1 MLRFLASAIELALTP
16 LVKKAPLLVFGVM
29 MAVPMGAGQLAA
41 QDSRLRRLDT
51 GEDSKGWEAVGRLDL
66 AGRGFCTGALIAP
79 DLVLTA
85 AHCLFDRHSGTQID
99 TTKIEFQAGM
109 RNGRA
114 EAYRQVR
121 RVVMHP
127 SYRFEGP
134 VTAERVRNDLAL
146 LELAHPIRNG
156 AIEPF
161 QVMRDA
167 GTGDRVGVVS
177 YAHDRAEAPSVQE
190 ICSVMGQQQGV
201 FVLSCDVDF
210 GSSGAPVFS
219 MSGGIPRIVSVIS
232 AKAEA
237 EGEKVALGSQL
248 DASVDLLRTQ
258 LKSGVGV
265 TRPTVTRGNAATE
278 KNRANIGAKFVSVG
292 GG

>member
-1 MLRFLASAIELALTP
+1 MLRFVAFTFGLLLAISFAS
-16 LVKKAPLLVFGVM
+16 
-29 MAVPMGAGQLAA
+29 VPGMA
-41 QDSRLRRLDT
+41 QDSGLKRLDT

-66 AGRGFCTGALIAP
+66 AGKGFCTGALIAP

-85 AHCLFDRHSGTQID
+85 AHCLFDRRDGTQIEP
-99 TTKIEFQAGM
+99 TSIEFQAGM

-121 RVVMHP
+121 RAVMHP
-127 SYRFEGP
+127 SYRFDGP
-134 VTAERVRNDLAL
+134 VTADRVRNDLAIL
-146 LELAHPIRNG
+146 QLAHPIRNG
-156 AIEPF
+156 SIEPF
-161 QVMRDA
+161 AVMRDA
-167 GTGDRVGVVS
+167 GAGDRVGVVS

-190 ICSVMGQQQGV
+190 ICSVMGRQQGV
-201 FVLSCDVDF
+201 FVMSCDVDF
-210 GSSGAPVFS
+210 GSSGAPVFT
-219 MSGGIPRIVSVIS
+219 MAGGVPRIVSVIS

-265 TRPTVTRGNAATE
+265 IRPTVTRGNTAPQ
-278 KNRANIGAKFVSVG
+278 KNRANIGAKFVSVDG
-292 GG
+292 G

>member
-1 MLRFLASAIELALTP
+1 MLRFIVLALGLAISLP
-16 LVKKAPLLVFGVM
+16 LTAPS
-29 MAVPMGAGQLAA
+29 ASA

-51 GEDSKGWEAVGRLDL
+51 GEQSKGWEAVGRLDL

-85 AHCLFDRHSGTQID
+85 AHCLFDSADGSRFNTAD
-99 TTKIEFQAGM
+99 IEFQAGL

-134 VTAERVRNDLAL
+134 ITAERVRNDLAL
-146 LELAHPIRNG
+146 LQLAHPIRNG
-156 AIEPF
+156 SIEPYR
-161 QVMRDA
+161 VMRDA
-167 GTGDRVGVVS
+167 GAGDRVGVVS
-177 YAHDRAEAPSVQE
+177 YAHDRAEAPSVQD
-190 ICSVMGQQQGV
+190 ICAVKGQQQGV
-201 FVLSCDVDF
+201 FILTCDVDY

-219 MSGGIPRIVSVIS
+219 MSGGVPRIVSVIS

-248 DASVDLLRTQ
+248 DASIELLRAQ

-265 TRPTVTRGNAATE
+265 ARPVVKRGNSAAQKTS
-278 KNRANIGAKFVSVG
+278 AGTGAKFISVG
-292 GG
+292 D

>member
-1 MLRFLASAIELALTP
+1 MLRFIAIALGLFVATP
-16 LVKKAPLLVFGVM
+16 IVTST
-29 MAVPMGAGQLAA
+29 AVA
-41 QDSRLRRLDT
+41 QDSGLKRLDT

-85 AHCLFDRHSGTQID
+85 AHCLFDRKDGSRID
-99 TTKIEFQAGM
+99 PTSIEFQAGM

-121 RVVMHP
+121 RAVLHP
-127 SYRFEGP
+127 SYQFDGP
-134 VTAERVRNDLAL
+134 VTADRVRNDLAIL
-146 LELAHPIRNG
+146 QLAHPIRNG
-156 AIEPF
+156 SIEPF
-161 QVMRDA
+161 EVMRDA
-167 GTGDRVGVVS
+167 GAGDRVGVVS

-190 ICSVMGQQQGV
+190 ICSVMGRQQGV
-201 FVLSCDVDF
+201 FVMSCDVDF
-210 GSSGAPVFS
+210 GSSGAPVFT
-219 MSGGIPRIVSVIS
+219 MAAGVPRIVSVIS

-265 TRPTVTRGNAATE
+265 MRPTVTRGSTGSQQ
-278 KNRANIGAKFVSVG
+278 KRTNIGAKFVSVG

>member
-1 MLRFLASAIELALTP
+1 MLRFIVLT
-16 LVKKAPLLVFGVM
+16 LGLLLVLPLT
-29 MAVPMGAGQLAA
+29 APKTLA

-51 GEDSKGWEAVGRLDL
+51 GEESKGWEAVGRLEL

-85 AHCLFDRHSGTQID
+85 AHCLFDSRDGTRIE
-99 TTKIEFQAGM
+99 TSEIEFQAGL

-134 VTAERVRNDLAL
+134 VSAERVRNDLAL
-146 LELAHPIRNG
+146 LQLAHPIRNG
-156 AIEPF
+156 SIEPY
-161 QVMRDA
+161 QVMRKARAGDA
-167 GTGDRVGVVS
+167 VGVVS
-177 YAHDRAEAPSVQE
+177 YAHDRAEAPSVQDLCE
-190 ICSVMGQQQGV
+190 VRARQQGV
-201 FVLSCDVDF
+201 LILSCDVDF

-219 MSGGIPRIVSVIS
+219 MAGGVPRIVSVIS

-248 DASVDLLRTQ
+248 DASVELLRAQ
-258 LKSGVGV
+258 MASGVGV
-265 TRPTVTRGNAATE
+265 SKPVILRGNSAEQKT
-278 KNRANIGAKFVSVG
+278 RAGIGAKFISVG
-292 GG
+292 D

>member
-1 MLRFLASAIELALTP
+1 MLRFIVLALGLVISLP
-16 LVKKAPLLVFGVM
+16 LTAPS
-29 MAVPMGAGQLAA
+29 ASA

-51 GEDSKGWEAVGRLDL
+51 GEQSKGWEAVGRLDL

-85 AHCLFDRHSGTQID
+85 AHCLFDSADGSRFNTAD
-99 TTKIEFQAGM
+99 IEFQAGL

-134 VTAERVRNDLAL
+134 ITAERVRNDLAL
-146 LELAHPIRNG
+146 LQLAHPIRNG
-156 AIEPF
+156 SIEPYR
-161 QVMRDA
+161 VMRDA
-167 GTGDRVGVVS
+167 GAGDRVGVVS
-177 YAHDRAEAPSVQE
+177 YAHDRAEAPSVQD
-190 ICSVMGQQQGV
+190 ICAVKGQQQGV
-201 FVLSCDVDF
+201 FILTCDVDY

-219 MSGGIPRIVSVIS
+219 MSGGVPRIVSVIS

-248 DASVDLLRTQ
+248 DASIELLRAQ

-265 TRPTVTRGNAATE
+265 ARPVVKRGNSAAQKTS
-278 KNRANIGAKFVSVG
+278 AGTGAKFISVG
-292 GG
+292 D

>member
-1 MLRFLASAIELALTP
+1 MLRFIVLALGLLISLP
-16 LVKKAPLLVFGVM
+16 LTAPS
-29 MAVPMGAGQLAA
+29 AAA

-51 GEDSKGWEAVGRLDL
+51 GEQSKGWEAVGRLDL

-85 AHCLFDRHSGTQID
+85 AHCLFDSKDGSRFNTSD
-99 TTKIEFQAGM
+99 IEFQAGL

-134 VTAERVRNDLAL
+134 ITAERVRNDLAL
-146 LELAHPIRNG
+146 LQLAHPIRNG
-156 AIEPF
+156 SIEPYR
-161 QVMRDA
+161 VMRDA
-167 GTGDRVGVVS
+167 GAGDRVGVVS
-177 YAHDRAEAPSVQE
+177 YAHDRAEAPSVQD
-190 ICSVMGQQQGV
+190 ICAVKGQQQGV
-201 FVLSCDVDF
+201 FILTCDVDY

-219 MSGGIPRIVSVIS
+219 MSGGVPRIVSVIS

-248 DASVDLLRTQ
+248 DASIELLRAQ

-265 TRPTVTRGNAATE
+265 ARPVVKRGNSAAQKTS
-278 KNRANIGAKFVSVG
+278 AGTGAKFISVG
-292 GG
+292 D

>member
-1 MLRFLASAIELALTP
+1 MLRFIVLALGLVISLPLTAPVASA
-16 LVKKAPLLVFGVM
+16 
-29 MAVPMGAGQLAA
+29 
-41 QDSRLRRLDT
+41 QDTRLRRLDT
-51 GEDSKGWEAVGRLDL
+51 GEQSKGWEAVGRLDL

-85 AHCLFDRHSGTQID
+85 AHCLFDSADGSRFNTAE
-99 TTKIEFQAGM
+99 IEFQAGL

-127 SYRFEGP
+127 SYRFGGP
-134 VTAERVRNDLAL
+134 ITAERVRNDLAL
-146 LELAHPIRNG
+146 LQLAHPIRNG
-156 AIEPF
+156 SIEPYR
-161 QVMRDA
+161 VMRDA
-167 GTGDRVGVVS
+167 GAGDRVGVVS
-177 YAHDRAEAPSVQE
+177 YAHDRAEAPSVQD
-190 ICSVMGQQQGV
+190 ICAVKGQQQGV
-201 FVLSCDVDF
+201 FILTCDVDY

-219 MSGGIPRIVSVIS
+219 MSGGVPRIVSVIS

-248 DASVDLLRTQ
+248 DASIELLRAQ

-265 TRPTVTRGNAATE
+265 ARPVVKRGNSAAQKTS
-278 KNRANIGAKFVSVG
+278 AGTGAKFISVG
-292 GG
+292 D